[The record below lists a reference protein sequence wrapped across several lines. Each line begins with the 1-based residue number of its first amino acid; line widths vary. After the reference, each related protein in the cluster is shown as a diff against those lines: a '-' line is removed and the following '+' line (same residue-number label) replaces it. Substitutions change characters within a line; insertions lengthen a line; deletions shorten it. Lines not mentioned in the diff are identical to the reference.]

1 LTARG
6 SAGGRA
12 ECGAGHRPGR
22 SEPWKKAGALAL
34 VLAALGLPVNDLFH
48 YALLVIA
55 AVAILLGT
63 LSRHRLVW
71 LAAAAA
77 VGVCVLGQLFL
88 AAPRIEEGHNLFL
101 IDAPGGALEAGLPP
115 SAFQIM
121 AAQFNARYPPEH
133 RCPAAVDGCWR
144 GGAFPPQNY
153 AFSSDGLYDR
163 PAFSR
168 RVTGIDFSDPIWLR
182 LGFINE
188 GGYNWNSRVSDVDRA
203 SRDGRISALLHRW
216 RLEMPW
222 FVMYRFPAE
231 LVGSSL
237 CWRGDVLWEGP
248 QDHFELATHS
258 SMQCRTIAPADVGRR
273 IFGVAIRQGSPL
285 AMRLEP
291 SRSVA
296 LAQFVEPVL
305 SLVGVAAVLGLLVR
319 VRARRLIVAYALI
332 AVTFL
337 VVALNDASFIGGVR
351 PFDSGD
357 DGLVYEGL
365 AREMLRNLAGGN
377 ISGALE
383 GGEKVFYF
391 TPGMRYLRML
401 EHCIFGDTFLGYLSL
416 ILLLPFL
423 VLALFRRFL
432 PVEWAL
438 ALTAIFVAIP
448 LGVLFG
454 SSLVQYA
461 KWAARGFA
469 DPAAYIFFLSGLVV
483 LVGNSPQGPRP
494 AFGAACAAGFLFALA
509 LFVRPNIAPAAAV
522 LLAGSSIAALCKAQ
536 YRRII
541 GFVVGFLPVLGM
553 ALHNWIYG
561 GAFVL
566 FTSTAAHPGALV
578 TPPSVYLAALGELL
592 RLHVAGEHVAR
603 VARQIGGWLAGPSE
617 SYLMA
622 PLDAAAL
629 VVLIRVALWKEMD
642 PWLRLTAW
650 ATLAQQCVGMFYAPA
665 GRYYYLT
672 WLLTLLITAVWVQRE
687 GLALFQRRCP
697 RIATRIAAY
706 PAWRAL
712 ARMLLTIA
720 GWLRPACDPIPAGCR
735 HP

>member
-1 LTARG
+1 L
-6 SAGGRA
+6 
-12 ECGAGHRPGR
+12 GHRPGR
-22 SEPWKKAGALAL
+22 SEPWKKAGALTL
-34 VLAALGLPVNDLFH
+34 VLAALGLPINDLFH

-55 AVAILLGT
+55 AAAICLGT
-63 LSRHRLVW
+63 LSHRRRVW
-71 LAAAAA
+71 LAAAAT
-77 VGVCVLGQLFL
+77 VGACVLGQLFF

-101 IDAPGGALEAGLPP
+101 IDAPGGTLEAGLPS

-133 RCPAAVDGCWR
+133 RCPPAVDGCWR
-144 GGAFPPQNY
+144 AQAFPSQPY

-163 PAFSR
+163 ATYSR
-168 RVTGIDFSDPIWLR
+168 RVTGISFSDPVWLR

-216 RLEMPW
+216 RIEMPW
-222 FVMYRFPAE
+222 FVLYRFPAE

-248 QDHFELATHS
+248 QDHFELAAHS
-258 SMQCRTIAPADVGRR
+258 SMQCRAIAPADIGRR
-273 IFGVAIRQGSPL
+273 IFGLAIRQTPPL

-296 LAQFVEPVL
+296 LAQLVEPGL
-305 SLVGVAAVLGLLVR
+305 SLIGVAAVLGLLVR
-319 VRARRLIVAYALI
+319 GRARRLIVAYALI
-332 AVTFL
+332 AVTLL
-337 VVALNDASFIGGVR
+337 VVALHDASFIGGVR
-351 PFDSGD
+351 PFDDGD
-357 DGLVYEGL
+357 DGLVYEGY
-365 AREMLRNLAGGN
+365 ARTMLRKVMDGN
-377 ISGALE
+377 ISAALE

-391 TPGMRYLRML
+391 TPGLRYLRLL
-401 EHCIFGDTFLGYLSL
+401 EHCFFGDTFLGYLSL

-432 PVEWAL
+432 PGEWAF
-438 ALTAIFVAIP
+438 ALTVVFVAVP
-448 LGVLFG
+448 VGVLFG
-454 SSLVQYA
+454 SSLVQYV

-469 DPAAYIFFLSGLVV
+469 DPAAYIFFLAGLLV
-483 LVGNSPQGPRP
+483 LVGKSPDGPRSTSGV
-494 AFGAACAAGFLFALA
+494 AGAAGFLFALA
-509 LFVRPNIAPAAAV
+509 LFVRPNIAPAVAV
-522 LLAGSSIAALCKAQ
+522 LLAGSSVAAICKAR
-536 YRRII
+536 YRRVA
-541 GFVVGFLPVLGM
+541 GLVVGFLPVLGM
-553 ALHNWIYG
+553 ALHNWVYG
-561 GAFVL
+561 GTFVL
-566 FTSTAAHPGALV
+566 FTSTAAHPGTMV
-578 TPPSVYLAALGELL
+578 TPPSVYLAALGELV
-592 RLHVAGEHVAR
+592 RLDFAGEHVAR
-603 VARQIGGWLAGPSE
+603 AVRQVGGWLAGPSE

-642 PWLRLTAW
+642 PWLCLTAW

-687 GLALFQRRCP
+687 GLALFQRRYP
-697 RIATRIAAY
+697 RIAARISDH

-712 ARMLLTIA
+712 ARALPTFA
-720 GWLRPACDPIPAGCR
+720 GWLRACDPIPAGCR

>member
-1 LTARG
+1 MTPLDSAPAR
-6 SAGGRA
+6 AD
-12 ECGAGHRPGR
+12 CGARYSPER
-22 SEPWKKAGALAL
+22 TQSWKKAGALAL

-48 YALLVIA
+48 YALLVVA
-55 AVAILLGT
+55 AVAICLGT
-63 LSRHRLVW
+63 LSQPRRVW
-71 LAAAAA
+71 IAAA
-77 VGVCVLGQLFL
+77 VTVGACVLGQLFL

-101 IDAPGGALEAGLPP
+101 IDAPGGALEAGLPA

-121 AAQFNARYPPEH
+121 AAQFNERYPPEH
-133 RCPAAVDGCWR
+133 RCSASVDGCWR
-144 GGAFPPQNY
+144 GGAFPSQPY

-168 RVTGIDFSDPIWLR
+168 RVTGIDFTDPVWLR

-237 CWRGDVLWEGP
+237 CWRGDVLWEEP
-248 QDHFELATHS
+248 QDHFKLAAHS
-258 SMQCRTIAPADVGRR
+258 AMQCRVIAPTDVGRR
-273 IFGVAIRQGSPL
+273 IFGLAIRQGSPL

-296 LAQFVEPVL
+296 LAQLVEPGL
-305 SLVGVAAVLGLLVR
+305 SLVGVAAVLGFLVR
-319 VRARRLIVAYALI
+319 VRARRLIVAYVLI
-332 AVTFL
+332 ALTLL

-351 PFDSGD
+351 PFDAGD

-365 AREMLRNLAGGN
+365 AREMLRHLAGGD
-377 ISGALE
+377 ISAALE

-391 TPGMRYLRML
+391 TPGLRYLRMV

-423 VLALFRRFL
+423 ALALFRRFL

-438 ALTAIFVAIP
+438 ALTAIFVAVP
-448 LGVLFG
+448 VGVLFG

-469 DPAAYIFFLSGLVV
+469 DPAAYIFFLTGLVV
-483 LVGNSPQGPRP
+483 LVGKGPDGPRP
-494 AFGAACAAGFLFALA
+494 TFGSACAAAFLFALA
-509 LFVRPNIAPAAAV
+509 LFVRPNIAPAVAI
-522 LLAGSSIAALCKAQ
+522 LLAGSSIAALCKAY
-536 YRRII
+536 YRRLIGLI
-541 GFVVGFLPVLGM
+541 VGFVPVLGM

-578 TPPSVYLAALGELL
+578 TPPSVYFAAGGELL
-592 RLHVAGEHVAR
+592 RLDLAGEHVAR
-603 VARQIGGWLAGPSE
+603 ATRQIGDWLAGPSE

-629 VVLIRVALWKEMD
+629 VAVIRVALWKEMD

-650 ATLAQQCVGMFYAPA
+650 ATLAQQCVGIFYAPA

-672 WLLTLLITAVWVQRE
+672 WLLTLLVTAVWVQRE
-687 GLALFQRRCP
+687 GLALFQRRWP
-697 RIATRIAAY
+697 RIAVQIADHPTR
-706 PAWRAL
+706 RAL
-712 ARMLLTIA
+712 ARALQTLTT
-720 GWLRPACDPIPAGCR
+720 WLRARPIPAEYQ
-735 HP
+735 HL